1 MLMLNECGPIQGL
14 IFRGGSGSF
23 TGVFACGGLI
33 VSSQSDELLA
43 SGSLTLRVTFQK
55 VTRTPNT
62 GANPGDLFDSQHR
75 LVVRGPRIKP
85 RQQFPRLG

>member
-33 VSSQSDELLA
+33 VSSQSDVFAWFSVTITERIVYFA
-43 SGSLTLRVTFQK
+43 SDFSESHPHTLTLAQIRATYSI
-55 VTRTPNT
+55 RNT
-62 GANPGDLFDSQHR
+62 VS
-75 LVVRGPRIKP
+75 
-85 RQQFPRLG
+85 